1 MNKGL
6 LFVVSAP
13 SGCGKGTILAE
24 ILKNEK
30 FYYSISS
37 TTRKPRNGEINGV
50 DYNFITDEQFKNLI
64 SSNDMLEYADYC
76 GNFYGTPKSMVDK
89 MRCLGKNVILEIDV
103 QGAMNVKKNCSDAIL
118 IFIMPPS
125 ISELERRLRKRGTE
139 TDEVIKRRTNKAIEE
154 ISSAHNYDYVIVNN
168 ELEKAVED
176 FKSVISAEE
185 HKSEYAEEFINEVL
199 KNA

>member
-13 SGCGKGTILAE
+13 SGCGKGTVLAE

-30 FYYSISS
+30 FYYSVSS

-50 DYNFITDEQFKNLI
+50 DYNFITDEQFKSLI
-64 SSNDMLEYADYC
+64 SSNDMLEYAEYC

-103 QGAMNVKKNCSDAIL
+103 QGAMNIKKNCSDAIL

-125 ISELERRLRKRGTE
+125 IDELERRLRKRGTE
-139 TDEVIKRRTNKAIEE
+139 TDEVIKRRITKAIEE
-154 ISSAHNYDYVIVNN
+154 ISSAHNYDYVLVNN

-185 HKSEYAEEFINEVL
+185 HKAEYSEEFINEVL